1 MMFTDWVSR
10 QTLNSMMYF
19 TNLISDSILFV
30 GLLEN
35 DNNDDYI
42 LKPVGSSVLDFNQ
55 NMGFGL

>member
-1 MMFTDWVSR
+1 
-10 QTLNSMMYF
+10 MMYF